1 MVTKLSKRAALRCKW
16 KVGTVAHACTLAPQ
30 WKVDTAGQFQ
40 VQGQPGQHCEHGI
53 QDCRAS
59 QKWQMIQIELGL
71 FSFFPGTWF
80 PFFPSFVRILAWI
93 LIIWKIVTFDHHG
106 RREIQGNTVRV
117 TVEKEIVHRAAK
129 HGKRQKGEQASARIR
144 VRLTSVQGNTG
155 EPHTLRCSSFLW
167 KSTVSFRIS
176 VRCHQD
182 WVHSSDTLWAT
193 ASLREGLHSG
203 FPLLSGNGFVG
214 VFT

>member
-1 MVTKLSKRAALRCKW
+1 MQMKGGHRSACLYPRPAVESWHSRTVPSSRSTWATLWTWNPGLQSESKMANDTNRVGFVFFFSWNMVS
-16 KVGTVAHACTLAPQ
+16 
-30 WKVDTAGQFQ
+30 
-40 VQGQPGQHCEHGI
+40 I
-53 QDCRAS
+53 
-59 QKWQMIQIELGL
+59 
-71 FSFFPGTWF
+71 
-80 PFFPSFVRILAWI
+80 FFPSFIRILAWI